1 MTEIQVPQV
10 PKTPRILNLDEYAPP
25 ETKFV
30 YEGVSYEVQLLSTE
44 AYLRFL
50 QGREMAESASTDE
63 EQALVGI
70 AMLEMVVPTFP
81 REKAMAMP
89 FPQLIKL
96 LDWIQGLMEGDTKNL
111 AGAVEKTV
119 R

>member
-1 MTEIQVPQV
+1 MSEVSN
-10 PKTPRILNLDEYAPP
+10 KPRILNLDEFAPP
-25 ETKFV
+25 DTKFI
-30 YEGVSYEVQLLSTE
+30 YQALEYEVQLLSTE

-50 QGREMAESASTDE
+50 QGREKAESASTDE
-63 EQALVGI
+63 AQALVGI
-70 AMLEMVVPTFP
+70 EMLGMVVPTFP
-81 REKAMAMP
+81 KEKAMTMP

-111 AGAVEKTV
+111 NRAVEQTA

>member
-1 MTEIQVPQV
+1 MSEIDMVSKQ
-10 PKTPRILNLDEYAPP
+10 PRILNLDEFAPP

-30 YEGVSYEVQLLSTE
+30 YKGKDYEVQLLSTE

-50 QGREMAESASTDE
+50 RGREKAETANTDE
-63 EQALVGI
+63 QQALVGI
-70 AMLEMVVPTFP
+70 EMLGMVVPSFP
-81 REKAMAMP
+81 KDEAMKMP
-89 FPQLIKL
+89 FPQLVKL

-111 AGAVEKTV
+111 GRAVEATA

>member
-1 MTEIQVPQV
+1 MTDINVSVSKQ
-10 PKTPRILNLDEYAPP
+10 PRILNLDEFAPP

-30 YEGVSYEVQLLSTE
+30 YEEQDYKVQLLSTE

-50 QGREMAESASTDE
+50 RGREQAEGDLSDE

-70 AMLEMVVPTFP
+70 AMLGMVVPSFP
-81 REKAMAMP
+81 EDKAMAMP

-111 AGAVEKTV
+111 DRAVEETAP
-119 R
+119 

>member
-1 MTEIQVPQV
+1 MEEINVNV
-10 PKTPRILNLDEYAPP
+10 PKTPRILNLDEFAPP

-30 YEGVSYEVQLLSTE
+30 YKGQDYEVQLLSTE

-50 QGREMAESASTDE
+50 RGREKAETASSDE

-81 REKAMAMP
+81 KSDAMAMP

-111 AGAVEKTV
+111 SRAVETAA